1 MSLTLHTYWR
11 SGAAWRVRIALALK
25 GLAHEQVA
33 HDLRT
38 GEQWQGDYRALNPQ
52 GLVPALDIGS
62 AVLTQSLAIIE
73 WLEETF
79 PTPALLP
86 ADALGRARVRAM
98 AQVIACD
105 IHPLNNL
112 RVLQSLRGDLAAD
125 EVAVSAWIARWIG
138 AGFAALETMLAE
150 HGGTFSFGDA
160 PGLVECCL
168 VPQVYSARRF
178 DVDLT
183 PYPHILDIDAR
194 CAELAAFRQAAPD
207 SQPDADQ
214 AASAIR

>member
-1 MSLTLHTYWR
+1 MSLTLHGYWR

-25 GLAHEQVA
+25 GLAYEQVP

-38 GEQWQGDYRALNPQ
+38 GAQGHADYRALNPQ
-52 GLVPALDIGS
+52 GLVPALDIGG
-62 AVLTQSLAIIE
+62 AVLMQSLAMIE

-86 ADALGRARVRAM
+86 DDALGRARVRAM

-112 RVLQSLRGDLAAD
+112 RVLQSLRADLDADKAA
-125 EVAVSAWIARWIG
+125 VAAWIARWIG
-138 AGFAALETMLAE
+138 AGFAALEGLIGQ
-150 HGGTFSFGDA
+150 HGGDFAHGDA

-178 DVDLT
+178 GVDLT
-183 PYPHILDIDAR
+183 AYPRIVGIDAR
-194 CAELAAFRQAAPD
+194 CAALPAFRQAAPER
-207 SQPDADQ
+207 QPDAD
-214 AASAIR
+214 